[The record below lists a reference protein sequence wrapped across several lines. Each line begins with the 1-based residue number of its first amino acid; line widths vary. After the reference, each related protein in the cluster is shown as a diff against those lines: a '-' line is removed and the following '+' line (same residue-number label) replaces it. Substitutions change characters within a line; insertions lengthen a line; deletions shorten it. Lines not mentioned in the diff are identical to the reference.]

1 MKNLLTKPIAFNT
14 LPEIPGVYVMKDAEG
29 RFLYIGKAGNLRRR
43 VSSYFVRAHD
53 ARIEKLVSLIHSLEF
68 HPTDTPIEA
77 LILEARLIKEHQ
89 PIYNIR
95 EKDGKSFLFVEFTKE
110 AFPRV
115 LLVRGLEKEKGE
127 RFGPFTSAQSI
138 REALKIIRRIFPF
151 NMHPPENI
159 GTFAKPCFDYQVGMC
174 PGTCIGAVGK
184 SDYRKTV
191 RNLRLFFEG
200 KKERIVKL
208 LEREMKLASALLQF
222 EEADR
227 LKRQLFAL
235 RHIQDVSLITEGGP
249 QELSGDQVFRIEG
262 YDISHIS
269 GTSAVGSM
277 VVFYGDIPAKSEYRK
292 FKIKTIEG
300 SNDTG
305 MLQEVLSRRLGNAWP
320 LPQCILVDG
329 GSGQVHAMEAVLRA
343 AKIAIPVV
351 GIAKG
356 PERKRN
362 DIIGTIPEGITEN
375 TLEKVRDEAHRFA
388 VAYHRNLR
396 GRRTLER

>member
-1 MKNLLTKPIAFNT
+1 MKNQLTKPIAFNT

-53 ARIEKLVSLIHSLEF
+53 ARIEKLVSEIQTLEF
-68 HPTDTPIEA
+68 HPTDTPLEA
-77 LILEARLIKEHQ
+77 LILEARLIKEYQ
-89 PIYNIR
+89 PSYNIR
-95 EKDGKSFLFVEFTKE
+95 EKDGKSFLFVEITKDL
-110 AFPRV
+110 FPRV
-115 LLVRGLEKEKGE
+115 LLVRGTTKEQGD
-127 RFGPFTSAQSI
+127 RFGPFTSGSSI

-151 NMHPPENI
+151 NTHAPEDV
-159 GTFAKPCFDYQVGMC
+159 GTFKRPCFDHQIKMC
-174 PGTCIGAVGK
+174 PGTCIGAI
-184 SDYRKTV
+184 SRADYKKTV
-191 RNLRLFFEG
+191 RNVKLFLDG
-200 KKERIVKL
+200 KKSRVVNL
-208 LEREMKLASALLQF
+208 LEREMKVASQKLQF
-222 EEADR
+222 EEAAR
-227 LKRQLFAL
+227 LKGQLFAL

-249 QELSGDQVFRIEG
+249 QEFTGDQIFRIEG

-305 MLQEVLSRRLGNAWP
+305 MLQEVMSRRLKNPWP

-329 GSGQVHAMEAVLRA
+329 GLGQVHAVEAVLRA
-343 AKIAIPVV
+343 ANVAIPVV

-362 DIIGTIPEGITEN
+362 DIIGAIPDGVTAN

-388 VAYHRNLR
+388 VAYHRNVR
-396 GRRTLER
+396 GRF